1 MNIKSWLKSTLTRLK
16 RIGRG
21 TGEWMAK
28 SLRHPMSELRGRSKQ
43 ISGKISLIGKH
54 IVQNWELLS
63 YYAVL
68 AIVLIALGMAAYD
81 YRTQG
86 VQVRTLRP
94 TAQPELEP
102 AAVVQSQPDPTLSPE
117 SDVPEWIMPVNGEIV
132 GAFSADELNWSTTM
146 QMWQTHPAID
156 IAASAGEAVVA
167 AASGTVLEAYCDVL
181 YGNTIAIDHGD
192 GRILRY
198 SSLNTLQLV
207 TVGEQVDQGEVIS
220 AVGTCT
226 VESDLGAHVHLEYY
240 VNQEAE
246 DFSLLLK

>member
-1 MNIKSWLKSTLTRLK
+1 MNIKSWLKSTLTRMK

-21 TGEWMAK
+21 TWEWMAK
-28 SLRHPMSELRGRSKQ
+28 SMRLAMSALRVGLKQ
-43 ISGKISLIGKH
+43 ISGKMSLLGKC
-54 IVQNWELLS
+54 IVHNWELLG

-86 VQVRTLRP
+86 VQVRTLRT

-102 AAVVQSQPDPTLSPE
+102 AAVVQSQPDATLSPE
-117 SDVPEWIMPVNGEIV
+117 SDANEWIVPVNGEIV

-167 AASGTVLEAYCDVL
+167 AADGTVLEAYNDVL

-207 TVGEQVDQGEVIS
+207 AVGKQVDQGEVIS
-220 AVGTCT
+220 AAGTCT
-226 VESDLGAHVHLEYY
+226 AESDLGAHVHLEYY

-246 DFSLLLK
+246 DFSLRLK